1 MESLSFLGKLF
12 VVDALG
18 SFHKFFLLITIYKI
32 FQADRNSDCHGVV
45 YTSVCSLILVKLD
58 LRLHLAAWS
67 GQAKVVEYLC
77 KKADV
82 GAAAMDDM
90 GAIHF
95 AAQKGHLDVVRML
108 VTSGVSVKSI
118 NRKGMTALHY
128 AAQGSHIELAKYLI
142 KKGSNVNA
150 KNKAGK
156 TPVDLATSEELRSV
170 LLNKELSNSK
180 EKDPQAEPNSSSQEN
195 EANAGGEVED
205 GEKDAENEKDE
216 SVKRKSDEGRS
227 SSEVMPEAKKS
238 KVSLNH
244 LLAADDTQEEEEEE
258 NL

>member
-1 MESLSFLGKLF
+1 MGNPKKPSAGTRNAADEELHSAARSGNLEAVQRICSANPL
-12 VVDALG
+12 
-18 SFHKFFLLITIYKI
+18 TINSR
-32 FQADRNSDCHGVV
+32 DRHSR
-45 YTSVCSLILVKLD
+45 TP
-58 LRLHLAAWS
+58 LHLAAWS